1 MAENTNNNPTSTT
14 PGSAAP
20 AEQPAVATTPV
31 SPVQASQQA
40 MDQAQQAMVQ
50 AQQTANQVGQQAQ
63 QVATQAQQTAAVV
76 GQQAQQLAGT
86 ASQAGAQAQ
95 QFVKD
100 YLMPKANQP
109 KVRTDEKL
117 WAMASYIPLVS
128 LASLVLM
135 SGSEYVK
142 LHGRQGLLMSI
153 ILLFSIILAIF
164 PFIGLSL
171 YGLIVFVLFILSL
184 FSAYQALIGNWWKIP
199 VLGDIAEMIPVTLFA
214 QITKEAITGQVS
226 EQQPAAEGQQPVTEA
241 TQPGVE
247 VQQPAPSAPAE
258 APQPTVT
265 TAPSEQQSQ
274 QPPAQETK

>member
-20 AEQPAVATTPV
+20 AEQPAVAATPV

-63 QVATQAQQTAAVV
+63 QVATQAQQTATAV

-241 TQPGVE
+241 TQSGVE
-247 VQQPAPSAPAE
+247 VQQPAPIAPAE

-265 TAPSEQQSQ
+265 TAPADQQSQ

>member
-1 MAENTNNNPTSTT
+1 MAENTSNNPTSAA

-20 AEQPAVATTPV
+20 AEQPAVAPAPV

-63 QVATQAQQTAAVV
+63 QVATQAQQTAAAV

-86 ASQAGAQAQ
+86 ASQAGVQAQ

-226 EQQPAAEGQQPVTEA
+226 EQQPAAEGQQPVTED

-247 VQQPAPSAPAE
+247 VQQPAPGAPAE

-265 TAPSEQQSQ
+265 TAPAEQQSQ